1 MKTLRFLVVSAMVG
15 VALLLGIQ
23 STSHAL
29 TLGFNDF
36 VNPTFFVTD
45 NQPGP
50 GGDINPLIGVITFSG
65 PIGAWSVNVTTGVSK
80 PVLGSAVAP
89 QLDLNSLNITSP
101 GGGHLRFGVV
111 DSGFTGP
118 ISGGVAGP
126 FDFGVGGTT
135 QGTVFFDIFGQAL
148 NTEDFFGN
156 IFATSGPFSNPPLA
170 FSGSASGSFAAGP
183 GPFALGIIA
192 DITHTGE
199 ARSTSFNAALEGG
212 KIPEPIS
219 LILLGS
225 GLAGAGLYRRLRKP
239 KG

>member
-1 MKTLRFLVVSAMVG
+1 MKTIRFLVVSAMVG
-15 VALLLGIQ
+15 VVLLLGIQ

-36 VNPTFFVTD
+36 VNPMFFVTD

-50 GGDINPLIGVITFSG
+50 GGDQNPLVGVITFIG
-65 PIGAWSVNVTTGVSK
+65 PIGNWIVNTTTGLSK
-80 PVLGSAVAP
+80 PIIGSAAAP
-89 QLDLNSLNITSP
+89 QLDLNSVNVTGP
-101 GGGHLRFGVV
+101 AGGHLRYGVV
-111 DSGFTGP
+111 DSGFIGP
-118 ISGGVAGP
+118 ISAGIAGP
-126 FDFGVGGTT
+126 FDFDVGGTT
-135 QGTVFFDIFGQAL
+135 EGTIFFDIFGQAL
-148 NTEDFFGN
+148 NTEDFTGT
-156 IFATSGPFSNPPLA
+156 IFASSGPFSYPPKA
-170 FSGSASGSFAAGP
+170 FSGTTSGSFAAGP

-192 DITHTGE
+192 DITHTG
-199 ARSTSFNAALEGG
+199 AASTSYDAALVGG